1 MINYKSLHS
10 IQEEINSFPKCQ
22 LMIVT
27 KNRPLED
34 VQKLINLGFFL
45 FGENRVQEA
54 KAKFQE
60 IQNDYKLHL
69 IGPLQSN
76 KVKIALKTFDTIQTL
91 NTKKLINEI
100 EKEFN
105 KNKIQRT
112 KDFYIQVNIG
122 EENQKSGVNEAE
134 VEDLFYYAKN
144 KNLNIKGLMC
154 IPPLSGEPSYFFK
167 KMVKI
172 RDQIDG
178 NLNLSM
184 GMSNDY
190 IDAIKCSSNMVRI
203 GSKIFI

>member
-10 IQEEINSFPKCQ
+10 IQEEVNNFPSCQ

-34 VQKLINLGFFL
+34 VQKLINLGFSL

-54 KAKFQE
+54 KSKFQE

-122 EENQKSGVNEAE
+122 EENQKSGVNEAD

>member
-10 IQEEINSFPKCQ
+10 IQEEVNNFPNCQ

-54 KAKFQE
+54 KSKFQE
-60 IQNDYKLHL
+60 IQSNYKLHL

-100 EKEFN
+100 DKEFN

-112 KDFYIQVNIG
+112 KDFYIQINIG
-122 EENQKSGVNEAE
+122 EEKQKSGVNEADL
-134 VEDLFYYAKN
+134 EDLFNYAKN

-154 IPPLSGEPSYFFK
+154 IPPFSGEPSYFFK

-172 RDQIDG
+172 RDQIDV

-190 IDAIKCSSNMVRI
+190 IDAIKYSSNMVRI

>member
-1 MINYKSLHS
+1 
-10 IQEEINSFPKCQ
+10 
-22 LMIVT
+22 MIVT

-34 VQKLINLGFFL
+34 VQKLINLGFSL

-54 KAKFQE
+54 KSKFQE

-105 KNKIQRT
+105 KNKTQRT

-122 EENQKSGVNEAE
+122 EENQKSGVNEAD